1 MKGMRFTIPKNC
13 FEILNGFNNV
23 EKLPFVDYK
32 MVKQKYSDLCFK
44 IIKSWRKYE
53 NITHIDDDL
62 NERIEKILNP
72 DYIEPSE
79 KMLKFI
85 SKYFTDGFRLRPEY
99 SYYCYCEDVEVVF
112 EKHFKKQDLLDYL
125 GIVPFVPSIMIN
137 ISPNWS
143 DHKISKSDKIKL
155 LTEVIEK
162 YFSDGNRYDYY
173 SYVIECG
180 YTGENIHAHAVGH
193 INKDLL
199 ASVLDGKNSHIRK
212 ARYLWYIKKFSDQFK
227 GIEGYPEGI
236 KGLIL
241 NQSVQTTICRTEQ
254 MVADKLDYLE
264 EFKKPESHRNK
275 HIILDG
281 RLISPRHENIKSG
294 RVDKIL

>member
-1 MKGMRFTIPKNC
+1 MRFTIPKNC
-13 FEILNGFNNV
+13 FEILNGYNNI
-23 EKLPFVDYK
+23 EKLPNVEYK
-32 MVKQKYSDLCFK
+32 MVKQKYSDLCFNVK
-44 IIKSWRKYE
+44 NSWQSTIQK
-53 NITHIDDDL
+53 THLNDDL
-62 NERIEKILNP
+62 DEITETIRNP
-72 DYIEPSE
+72 NYKEPNE
-79 KMLKFI
+79 KMYKFI
-85 SKYFTDGFRLRPEY
+85 NKYFTNELKLKPEY
-99 SYYCYCEDVEVVF
+99 SHYNYSDDLQAVF
-112 EKHFKKQDLLDYL
+112 EKHFTLQDLLDYM
-125 GIVPFVPSIMIN
+125 GIIPFVPSVMIN
-137 ISPNWS
+137 ISPNWG
-143 DHKISKSDKIKL
+143 DHKISKKDKIKL

-180 YTGENIHAHAVGH
+180 HSGDNIHAHAVGH

-241 NQSVQTTICRTEQ
+241 NQSVQTSICRTEQ
-254 MVADKLDYLE
+254 MVSDKLDYLDE
-264 EFKKPESHRNK
+264 YKKPESHKNK
-275 HIILDG
+275 HIILGD
-281 RLISPRHENIKSG
+281 RLISPRHETIKSG